1 MRNLLIGS
9 FIIMSL
15 AVLAVAQQ
23 PAGPALQESAV
34 KMSGKNISLKY
45 SPVPVAAKKI
55 AGVPAPF
62 HTDVDLE
69 IQGLPV
75 PKGDYTLYVLPD
87 AKEWQLIISK
97 QTGAQAAAYN
107 QKLDLGR
114 VPMDMKKAA
123 APAAALQMKLASLG
137 SVAGKLDVF
146 WESTLASVPFNIDA
160 VKANAE
166 W

>member
-1 MRNLLIGS
+1 MKTAWISAILVICVAAL
-9 FIIMSL
+9 
-15 AVLAVAQQ
+15 VVAQQ
-23 PAGPALQESAV
+23 PAQQQSAV
-34 KMSGKNISLKY
+34 KMGSKNIWLKY
-45 SPVPVAAKKI
+45 TPLARGAKLD
-55 AGVPAPF
+55 GVPSPF

-75 PKGDYTLYVLPD
+75 PKGDYSLYVVPD

-97 QTGAQAAAYN
+97 QTGVAASTYN
-107 QKLDLGR
+107 RKMDLGR

-123 APAAALQMKLASLG
+123 TAAASLQMKLASLG
-137 SVAGKLDVF
+137 SVAGKLDVS